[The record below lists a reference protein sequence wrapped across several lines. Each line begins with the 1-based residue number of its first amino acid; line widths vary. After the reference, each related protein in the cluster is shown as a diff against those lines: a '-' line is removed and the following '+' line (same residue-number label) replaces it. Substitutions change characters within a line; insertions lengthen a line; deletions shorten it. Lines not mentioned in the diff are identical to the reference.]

1 MIRTTRHDPL
11 CLCSVH
17 GVEPLQSME
26 HFGYRQQV
34 TVAVE
39 FNSYCGSLDTMAETV
54 ADLVASL

>member
-1 MIRTTRHDPL
+1 
-11 CLCSVH
+11 
-17 GVEPLQSME
+17 ME